1 VGQALKKDFPQL
13 RVELYF
19 AAWDGKE
26 QGNIEFLALD
36 K

>member
-1 VGQALKKDFPQL
+1 LGQTLRKDFPQL

-19 AAWDGKE
+19 AVWDGNE
-26 QGNIEFLALD
+26 RGNVEFLGLE

>member
-1 VGQALKKDFPQL
+1 LGQALRKDFPQL

-19 AAWDGKE
+19 AAWNGDE
-26 QGNIEFLALD
+26 RGNVEFLALE

>member
-1 VGQALKKDFPQL
+1 VGQALRKDFPQL

-19 AAWDGKE
+19 AAWDGKDH
-26 QGNIEFLALD
+26 GDIEFLALE

>member
-1 VGQALKKDFPQL
+1 LGQALRKDFPQL

-19 AAWDGKE
+19 AAWNGDEG
-26 QGNIEFLALD
+26 GNVEFLALE